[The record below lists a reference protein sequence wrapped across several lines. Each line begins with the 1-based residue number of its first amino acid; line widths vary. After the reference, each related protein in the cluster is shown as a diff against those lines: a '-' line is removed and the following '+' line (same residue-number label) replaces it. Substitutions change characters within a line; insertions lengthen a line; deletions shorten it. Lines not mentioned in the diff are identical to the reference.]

1 MEKIRIASFLAQ
13 CSLGSRR
20 KCEILVQEGKINVN
34 GKIVKELYYKIDPES
49 DDVEYLRKKLKIKT
63 KLIIALNKPP
73 GYLCTLKDDFNRK
86 TVIDLIKD
94 FNIIK
99 GLFPVGRLDLNSR
112 GLLLMTNDG
121 DFAYKILHPKFNI
134 SKTYEVILKNSLK
147 SDDVKKLNM
156 GIVID
161 DIKVDVRNMRIYEN
175 KKKIIMTIHEGR
187 KRIIRRIFK
196 EMGYTVD
203 DLKRISI
210 GNFHIDDLKEG
221 CFKILNDS
229 DLKKILMLS

>member
-20 KCEILVQEGKINVN
+20 KCEILVLEGKINVN
-34 GKIVKELYYKIDPES
+34 GKIIKELYYKIDPDS
-49 DDVEYLRKKLKIKT
+49 DEVEYLNKKLKIENKV
-63 KLIIALNKPP
+63 IIALNKPS
-73 GYLCTLKDDFNRK
+73 GYLCTMKDDFNRQ
-86 TVIDLIKD
+86 TVIDLMKD

-134 SKTYEVILKNSLK
+134 SKTYEVILKKPIIAEDIEKLSMGINI
-147 SDDVKKLNM
+147 DDVKVNVTNVKISEN
-156 GIVID
+156 
-161 DIKVDVRNMRIYEN
+161 N
-175 KKKIIMTIHEGR
+175 KKITLTIHEGR

-196 EMGYTVD
+196 EMGYIVY

-210 GNFHIDDLKEG
+210 GNFNIGNLNEG
-221 CFKILNDS
+221 CFKVLNEQ

>member
-20 KCEILVQEGKINVN
+20 KCEILVRDGKINVN
-34 GKIVKELYYKIDPES
+34 GNIIKELYFKIDPDS
-49 DDVEYLRKKLKIKT
+49 DEVRYFNKKLKVET
-63 KLIIALNKPP
+63 KVIIALNKPS
-73 GYLCTLKDDFNRK
+73 GYLCTLKDDFNRQ

-134 SKTYEVILKNSLK
+134 SKTYEVILKNPIIAEDIKKLS
-147 SDDVKKLNM
+147 SGINIDDVKVNIANVKISEN
-156 GIVID
+156 
-161 DIKVDVRNMRIYEN
+161 N
-175 KKKIIMTIHEGR
+175 KKITMSIHEGR
-187 KRIIRRIFK
+187 KRIIRRMFK
-196 EMGYTVD
+196 EMGYNVD

-210 GNFHIDDLKEG
+210 GNFNIGDLKEG
-221 CFKILNDS
+221 FFKVLNDS

>member
-20 KCEILVQEGKINVN
+20 KCEILVREGKIKVN
-34 GKIVKELYYKIDPES
+34 GTVIRELYFKIDPNS
-49 DDVEYLRKKLKIKT
+49 DIVEYSGKKLRIENKT
-63 KLIIALNKPP
+63 VIAINKPP
-73 GYLCTLKDDFNRK
+73 GFLCTLKDDFNRR

-94 FNIIK
+94 FDLGK

-121 DFAYKILHPKFNI
+121 DFAYNILHPKFNI
-134 SKTYEVILKNSLK
+134 PKTYEVILKNFLK
-147 SDDVKKLNM
+147 RDDIEKLNKE
-156 GIVID
+156 IIID
-161 DIKVDVRNMRIYEN
+161 GVKVDIRNIIISGSN
-175 KKKIIMTIHEGR
+175 KKITLTVHEGR

-196 EMGYTVD
+196 EMGYNVY

-210 GNFHIDDLKEG
+210 GNFHIGNLKEG
-221 CFKILNDS
+221 DFKVLDS
-229 DLKKILMLS
+229 QDLKKILMLS

>member
-20 KCEILVQEGKINVN
+20 KCEILVRDGKINVN
-34 GKIVKELYYKIDPES
+34 GNIIKELYFKIDPDS
-49 DDVEYLRKKLKIKT
+49 DEVRYFNKKLKVET
-63 KLIIALNKPP
+63 KVIIALNKPS
-73 GYLCTLKDDFNRK
+73 GYLCTLKDDFNRQ

-134 SKTYEVILKNSLK
+134 SKTYEVILKNPIIAEDIKKLS
-147 SDDVKKLNM
+147 SGINIDDVKVNIANVKISEN
-156 GIVID
+156 
-161 DIKVDVRNMRIYEN
+161 N
-175 KKKIIMTIHEGR
+175 KKITMTIHEGR
-187 KRIIRRIFK
+187 KRIIRRMFK
-196 EMGYTVD
+196 EMGYNVD

-210 GNFHIDDLKEG
+210 GNFNIGDLKEG
-221 CFKILNDS
+221 FFKVLNDS